1 MELNLENL
9 SIEELETL
17 LQEEK
22 VKTVNLRNKIKT
34 KMLKVSAELKRYNV
48 STGPAGT
55 AIDYQKNVKKQLIEK
70 IKAARQYNSK
80 LTKQWDSIKDLT
92 GLSAIHAVLIGFD
105 NIDTSK
111 QVEMLRNLGYSEAE
125 IDIILAE
132 IRGDEEYDELKE
144 KAADI
149 IVNYYIG
156 DAEEVDENDIGV
168 NPYL

>member
-1 MELNLENL
+1 MELEKL
-9 SIEELETL
+9 SIQELEKL
-17 LQEEK
+17 LEEEK
-22 VKTVNLRNKIKT
+22 VKTINLRNRIKT
-34 KMLKVSAELKRYNV
+34 KMLKISVELKRYNI
-48 STGPAGT
+48 STGPASSP
-55 AIDYQKNVKKQLIEK
+55 INYQKNVKKQLIAK
-70 IKAARQYNSK
+70 ILAARQYNTK

-111 QVEMLRNLGYSEAE
+111 QVEMLRNLGYSEPE

-144 KAADI
+144 KAGDI
-149 IVNYYIG
+149 IVNYYLG
-156 DAEEVDENDIGV
+156 DEEEVDENDVGV

>member
-1 MELNLENL
+1 MELEKL
-9 SIEELETL
+9 SIQELETL
-17 LQEEK
+17 LEEEK
-22 VKTVNLRNKIKT
+22 VKTINLRNRIKT
-34 KMLKVSAELKRYNV
+34 KMLKISAELKRYNI
-48 STGPAGT
+48 STGPAGSS
-55 AIDYQKNVKKQLIEK
+55 IDYNKNVKKQLIAK
-70 IKAARQYNSK
+70 IQAARQYNTK

-111 QVEMLRNLGYSEAE
+111 QVEILRNLGYSEAE

-149 IVNYYIG
+149 IVNYYLG
-156 DAEEVDENDIGV
+156 DEEEVDENDVGV

>member
-1 MELNLENL
+1 MELEKL
-9 SIEELETL
+9 SIQELETL
-17 LQEEK
+17 LEEEK
-22 VKTVNLRNKIKT
+22 VKTINLRNKIKT
-34 KMLKVSAELKRYNV
+34 KMLKISVELKRYNI
-48 STGPAGT
+48 STGPAGSS
-55 AIDYQKNVKKQLIEK
+55 IDYQKNVKKQLIAK
-70 IKAARQYNSK
+70 IQAARQYNTK

-111 QVEMLRNLGYSEAE
+111 QVEILRNLGYSEAE

-149 IVNYYIG
+149 IVNYYLG
-156 DAEEVDENDIGV
+156 DEEEVDENDVGV